1 MFGKGFR
8 QNAVECR
15 AEKRGLR
22 RHQEHDR
29 HQRENPP
36 VFGMDETD
44 RPECH
49 DREFRD
55 FRQNENTAF
64 RHFVG
69 EIARRAAQKQERQDI
84 RHGQDEQE
92 CRVLEIIDAAPEYGE
107 NDEHLIC
114 VVIEHPEE
122 L

>member
-15 AEKRGLR
+15 AEKGRLR

-29 HQRENPP
+29 HQWENPP
-36 VFGMDETD
+36 VSGMDETD
-44 RPECH
+44 RAEDH
-49 DREFRD
+49 DREFRG
-55 FRQNENTAF
+55 FRQDQDAAF

-69 EIARRAAQKQERQDI
+69 EISRRAAQKQERQDI
-84 RHGQDEQE
+84 SHGQDEQK
-92 CRVLEIIDAAPEYGE
+92 CRILEIIDAAPEYGE

-114 VVIEHPEE
+114 VVIEHSEE